1 MVKYVILCI
10 EKYILIQERRNE
22 MALINCPECGKQ
34 VSDQAQSCPECGYEI
49 QGTLA
54 DQILKEEAKQGIKF
68 VHFS

>member
-1 MVKYVILCI
+1 
-10 EKYILIQERRNE
+10 